1 MINYIMDFKKLNN
14 NNFLMYTMKMYTNP
28 NCENMEEFQEDMN
41 RIKYIKRLL
50 GKYEKSGILRTRLI
64 LNHLIVLNNVFGVEA
79 CCRIL
84 FYKIEE
90 NFHSYLKSFLSY
102 LKYLPYY
109 LPEVELE
116 NIPIDH
122 KIKIALEKLK

>member
-1 MINYIMDFKKLNN
+1 MDFKKLNN